1 MPELIE
7 GQPVL
12 VVVDMQKGGGGSDAG
27 IPHMAG
33 GEERAQRGRM
43 VLDAARAAGIPVVFF
58 QEVHRRSMVDFGREL
73 DGVEDVHC
81 HEDWETTELHNDLRP
96 QGDNEFHIVKRRY
109 SGFFGTEFEILLKG
123 LKADTLILMGG
134 LTDVCVHYTFVDA
147 HQNDYYARLVEDCC
161 GGSNEER
168 HEAALDAME
177 YLQTGARRSS
187 DEIIA
192 AFNNLARAAA

>member
-1 MPELIE
+1 MPNMIE

-12 VVVDMQKGGGGSDAG
+12 ISVDIQGGDPG

-33 GEERAQRGRM
+33 ADERVRRARL
-43 VLDAARAAGIPVVFF
+43 VLDAARAAGISTIFF
-58 QEVHRRSMVDFGREL
+58 QEVHRRSMVDYGREL

-81 HEDWETTELHNDLRP
+81 HEDWPSTALHPDIRP
-96 QGDNEFHIVKRRY
+96 EGDNEFHIVKRRY
-109 SGFFGTEFEILLKG
+109 SCFFGTELEILLRG

-147 HQNDYYARLVEDCC
+147 HQNDYYSRVIEDCT
-161 GGSNEER
+161 GGSSDYR

-177 YLQTGARRSS
+177 YLQTGARRQSS
-187 DEIIA
+187 EIIA
-192 AFNNLARAAA
+192 AFNQLASKAA

>member
-12 VVVDMQKGGGGSDAG
+12 IVVDMQKGGPG
-27 IPHMAG
+27 IPRMAG
-33 GEERAQRGRM
+33 GDDRARRAKK
-43 VLDAARAAGIPVVFF
+43 VLDAARAAGIPVIFL

-81 HEDWETTELHNDLRP
+81 HEDWETTELRDELRP
-96 QGDNEFHIVKRRY
+96 SGDNEFHIVKRRY
-109 SGFFGTEFEILLKG
+109 SGFFGTELEILLKG

-134 LTDVCVHYTFVDA
+134 LTDVCVHSTFVDA
-147 HQNDYYARLVEDCC
+147 HKRDYYARLVEDCC
-161 GGSNEER
+161 GGSNEAR
-168 HEAALDAME
+168 HEAALEAME
-177 YLQTGARRSS
+177 YLQTGARRAS

-192 AFNNLARAAA
+192 AFNRMAKAA